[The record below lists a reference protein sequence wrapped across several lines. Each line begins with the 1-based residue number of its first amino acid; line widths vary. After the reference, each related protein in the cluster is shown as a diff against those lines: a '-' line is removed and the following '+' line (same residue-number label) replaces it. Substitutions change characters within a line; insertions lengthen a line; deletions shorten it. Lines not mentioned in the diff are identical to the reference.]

1 MSPAGDIGFPALPG
15 GRSGRRRRGAARGR
29 LSARETPLT
38 SAACG
43 ICRCIVPWGYVQDL
57 YRKVDDRR
65 TGTALG
71 DYAEPSGQRV
81 SAFGLGGSIRW
92 CENPMFRIAPL
103 GSHRSTEWTLVSR
116 SAGPYAGHGL
126 TFSREGVTCG
136 YRVRQVGLPPRVR
149 SSAGSVEATRVGCGD
164 PWCAAGG
171 SGLALGGLPGRT
183 DPDVEGSRLPGWR
196 SGASTTPGSSG
207 RIANGRLNAD
217 RLHAAGQGGT
227 EEERHYRYRQVLAGT
242 ELAMTRT
249 LAPALY
255 RRGRSTG
262 FPARFT
268 RRLPS
273 QEETR
278 WREDSYVF
286 GWWRRSA

>member
-1 MSPAGDIGFPALPG
+1 MFCAKVDYSGATVPIPHHAELSMSPAGDIGFPALPG

-43 ICRCIVPWGYVQDL
+43 ICRCIVPWGYMQDL

-183 DPDVEGSRLPGWR
+183 DPDVEGSRLPGLAQR
-196 SGASTTPGSSG
+196 SIDDAGIVRGNREFA
-207 RIANGRLNAD
+207 AD
-217 RLHAAGQGGT
+217 RRAGCTPPVRAA
-227 EEERHYRYRQVLAGT
+227 
-242 ELAMTRT
+242 
-249 LAPALY
+249 
-255 RRGRSTG
+255 
-262 FPARFT
+262 
-268 RRLPS
+268 
-273 QEETR
+273 
-278 WREDSYVF
+278 
-286 GWWRRSA
+286 